1 MTRRFA
7 KGRRA
12 GTLCKHVKT
21 WERAV
26 RFWQSTFQ
34 IDWPTE
40 PVHVACYW
48 RLGRLSHV
56 ESPYPPAEIE
66 KDAQLCQSIAVKNTL
81 QEVNFKLERV
91 QFGSAKQALPL
102 KYVVALDDLVMRTSA
117 PPFVIL

>member
-1 MTRRFA
+1 M
-7 KGRRA
+7 
-12 GTLCKHVKT
+12 
-21 WERAV
+21 
-26 RFWQSTFQ
+26 
-34 IDWPTE
+34 
-40 PVHVACYW
+40 
-48 RLGRLSHV
+48 

-66 KDAQLCQSIAVKNTL
+66 KDAQRCQSIAVKNTL